1 MLPASAS
8 EQLIT
13 PTIEALIDDR
23 MQRLTRYQS
32 ARLAERYRQEV
43 ERVRAIDPQAE
54 EANSITRAVA
64 EQLYRLTAIKDEY
77 EVARLYT
84 EPEYRAQLDSQFE
97 PGYRLAFHL
106 APPLLSRRDAETGRI
121 QKQVYGA
128 WILGLFRLL
137 SRLRS
142 IRNTWL
148 DPFAWTEERRSARQD
163 LDRYRADIEL
173 ILSQLRADN
182 YVDACELAQLPEGL
196 RGFGP
201 VRERTRADYER
212 NRARLRDTLSRA
224 KGQSDVLLWTGEQHT
239 VS

>member
-1 MLPASAS
+1 MLPSPAS
-8 EQLIT
+8 EQLVT

-32 ARLAERYRQEV
+32 AQFAERYRQEI
-43 ERVRAIDPQAE
+43 ERVRAADPRAE
-54 EANSITRAVA
+54 EANSITRSVA

-84 EPEYRAQLDSQFE
+84 APEYRAQLDSLFE

-106 APPLLSRRDAETGRI
+106 APPLLSRRDAKTGRI
-121 QKQVYGA
+121 QKQVFGA
-128 WILGLFRLL
+128 WMLDLFRLL

-148 DPFAWTEERRSARQD
+148 DPFAWTDERRAARQD
-163 LDRYRADIEL
+163 LDRYGADIEL
-173 ILSQLRADN
+173 ILAQLRADN

-201 VRERTRADYER
+201 VRERSRADYER
-212 NRARLRDTLSRA
+212 NRAQLRNTLSRA
-224 KGQSDVLLWTGEQHT
+224 KDQSDVLLWTEAQ
-239 VS
+239 